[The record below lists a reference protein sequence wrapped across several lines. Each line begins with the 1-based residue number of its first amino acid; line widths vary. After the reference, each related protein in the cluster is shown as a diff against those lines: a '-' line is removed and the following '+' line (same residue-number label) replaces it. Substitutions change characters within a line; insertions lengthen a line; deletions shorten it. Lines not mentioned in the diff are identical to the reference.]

1 MIKRNK
7 IKNFS
12 KLNQNQKDLLEFLI
26 GENSIFES
34 LDTETD
40 LKWFYQIRKGWPLD
54 TNIFYPNTVI
64 STNQKLPLFSGFVLE
79 KQEIKPVSFFI
90 DNNRVYDPICLKLQK
105 KPQVY
110 LGLEVYPHALY
121 RWMTRPYKDEL
132 YFSPGE
138 YYFDKKQ
145 KVP

>member
-7 IKNFS
+7 IRNFS

-54 TNIFYPNTVI
+54 TNIFYLNTVI

-79 KQEIKPVSFFI
+79 KREIKPVSFFV
-90 DNNRVYDPICLKLQK
+90 DTANRVYDPICLKLQK

-110 LGLEVYPHALY
+110 LGLEVDPHALY
-121 RWMTRPYKDEL
+121 RWMTRPAKDE
-132 YFSPGE
+132 FSSPGE
-138 YYFDKKQ
+138 YSFHKK
-145 KVP
+145 